1 MEFYHDFHLG
11 AASAYVAAGALLI
24 CLTAKYLSKTT
35 LNLDGPPNPSLLA
48 GTGFNADE
56 KNEELQE
63 AFMQSHGRTLKYY
76 KPFNKAA
83 VYTSDPSAIH
93 SVTVKD
99 LAHFGRNNNLAAI
112 LRAVLGGG
120 LGSMWGPKHRAHRK
134 ALNPVFVTKH
144 LREQVGE
151 LMIFDDIAL
160 QACDAIARTQGVA
173 RGQSFECDVYHY
185 MNASAL
191 ELIGQAGL
199 GYSFGSFTG
208 RRDEYSAAIK
218 RFLYAIS
225 DTSPDYPSLN
235 LRIAR
240 PTIVSAALLLP
251 FMIYFEN
258 FGTPGFRR
266 WVADNAPFKAAKD
279 LRELVRI
286 QHDQAQEILSSRQHL
301 LASGQSLDSTTG
313 SGKDI
318 LTLLMKANEK
328 LPEDAQMPP
337 EEMIG
342 HMNGAVTR
350 VLDIL
355 ANRPEIQNRLRAEL
369 VAFIAE
375 SGAEEIDRD
384 GIEALPY
391 LDAVCRE
398 TLRLHPPVN
407 VIERVSLEDI
417 VIPLK
422 YPVNT
427 STGPQTSIFVP
438 KGTSVSVGI
447 YNINRDKDIWGPD
460 AD

>member
-1 MEFYHDFHLG
+1 MQSYHNFHLG
-11 AASAYVAAGALLI
+11 ATSAYVAAGVLLI
-24 CLTAKYLSKTT
+24 YLTANYISKTA
-35 LNLDGPPNPSLLA
+35 LDLDGPPNPSWLA

-63 AFMQSHGRTLKYY
+63 AFMKSHGRTLKYY
-76 KPFNKAA
+76 KPFNRAA

-99 LAHFGRNNNLAAI
+99 LANYGRNNNLAAI

-151 LMIFDDIAL
+151 KIMTIFDDIAL
-160 QACDAIARTQGVA
+160 QACDAIAHTHGVA
-173 RGQSFECDVYHY
+173 RGQPFECDVYHY

-218 RFLYAIS
+218 RFL
-225 DTSPDYPSLN
+225 
-235 LRIAR
+235 

-258 FGTPGFRR
+258 FGTQGFRR

-279 LRELVRI
+279 LRELVRV
-286 QHDQAQEILSSRQHL
+286 QHNQAQEILSSRQYL

-313 SGKDI
+313 NGKDI

-328 LPEDAQMPP
+328 LPEDAQMSP

-342 HMNGAVTR
+342 HMNTFIFAGHETTSGAVTR

-355 ANRPEIQNRLRAEL
+355 TNRREIQDRLRAEL

-384 GIEALPY
+384 GIDALPC

-407 VIERVSLEDI
+407 VIERMSLEDV

-427 STGPQTSIFVP
+427 STGPQTSIFAP
-438 KGTSVSVGI
+438 KDTSVSVGI